1 MKKIKLIWDFRG
13 GDAKG
18 TAEHHRIHLE
28 EYAEREKLEL
38 TESGVEEISGMHYI
52 AYLLVVESEMIQVR
66 DALVP
71 HRGQLV

>member
-1 MKKIKLIWDFRG
+1 MKTIKLIWDFRG

-18 TAEHHRIHLE
+18 TAEHHCIHLE
-28 EYAEREKLEL
+28 EYAIREKLTL
-38 TESGVEEISGMHYI
+38 IRTGVEEQTSMHYI
-52 AYLLVVESEMIQVR
+52 AYMLVTEDEMKIVR